1 VEAQQIVL
9 EKASEITAPSPPL
22 NTETISNEPKVSALS
37 LSSIRAKRALE
48 ESNKAFVKEVVD
60 LPIEP
65 FSETEMLVQWTKYA
79 KRLGD
84 KGFKIME
91 SLLLINDPV
100 LKGFNITLELPNEG
114 SKLDFEKEL
123 NGLLGHLKG
132 HLSNHDITIDVIVN
146 ESFENKKN
154 FNDQDRYNRLHEIN
168 PSIDLL
174 RITFGLDLNG

>member
-1 VEAQQIVL
+1 MVAKKKE
-9 EKASEITAPSPPL
+9 EIRTPVTPSKTEAPSG
-22 NTETISNEPKVSALS
+22 EPKVSAFS

-48 ESNKAFVKEVVD
+48 ESNKAYVKEVVD
-60 LPIEP
+60 LPTEA

-123 NGLLGHLKG
+123 SGLLGHLKG
-132 HLSNHDITIDVIVN
+132 HLHNHDITIEVIVN

-174 RITFGLDLNG
+174 RTTFGLDLNG